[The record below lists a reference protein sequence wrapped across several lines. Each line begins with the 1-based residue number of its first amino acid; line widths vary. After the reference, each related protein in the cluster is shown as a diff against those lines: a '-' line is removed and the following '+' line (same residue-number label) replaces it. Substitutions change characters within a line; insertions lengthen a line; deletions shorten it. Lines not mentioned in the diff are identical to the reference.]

1 MESQTEK
8 ADDFRQPPLSLIL
21 RMTVMSESTST
32 NAIDPDLLS
41 ILRCPVTRSALR
53 QEGDFLIAEVGGLA
67 YPVRDGI
74 PVMLAEEAR
83 LPQGIGSLDEFK
95 QRYREQIPQ

>member
-1 MESQTEK
+1 
-8 ADDFRQPPLSLIL
+8 
-21 RMTVMSESTST
+21 
-32 NAIDPDLLS
+32 
-41 ILRCPVTRSALR
+41 VTRSPLR